1 MKPRIRSGHA
11 VVHLERGESVIGSM
25 TYGLGQRIV
34 DPDGALL
41 SLNRILDGGSTFE
54 SAVDEISA
62 AVGLERD
69 RARHLVETLVETGH
83 IEDAAAVTVLDAG
96 EQERYSRGA
105 HYFAWISKGAEM
117 NRWRPQEVLRGA
129 SVTVVG
135 VGGIGGAI
143 AAHLVGAG
151 IGNLHLVDGDRVE
164 LSNLNR
170 QYLFDG
176 GDLGRYKVEAAADRL
191 KAMNRDCSV
200 TTEVQE
206 IAGPGQVGGLLAETD
221 LFFRA
226 ADRPDQMPYWVSDE
240 ALRLGTPW
248 IDCSYAGPMIN
259 CCTYVPGVTG
269 CYRCLRESARERL
282 KSEGRL
288 GSFSESP
295 PNFNAAFGPVVH
307 MAGSLAAYEGIRF
320 LTGLSPQTVG
330 RAFHQN
336 MFDYGHSYV
345 VEVPEGCP
353 HG

>member
-41 SLNRILDGGSTFE
+41 SLNRILDGGRTLE
-54 SAVDEISA
+54 SAIDEIS
-62 AVGLERD
+62 VVCGLEQS
-69 RARHLVETLVETGH
+69 RARDLVATLIENGH
-83 IEDAAAVTVLDAG
+83 IEDAGAATLLDAG
-96 EQERYSRGA
+96 DQERYSRGA
-105 HYFAWISKGAEM
+105 HYFAWISKTAKM
-117 NRWRPQEVLRGA
+117 NRWRPQEVLREA
-129 SVTVVG
+129 RVTVVG
-135 VGGIGGAI
+135 VGGIGGTI
-143 AAHLVGAG
+143 AAHLVASG
-151 IGNLHLVDGDRVE
+151 IGSVHLVDGDRVE

-170 QYLFDG
+170 QYLFG
-176 GDLGRYKVEAAADRL
+176 EGDLGRYKVEAAANRL
-191 KAMNRDCSV
+191 RKMSAGCTI
-200 TTEVQE
+200 TTAVQE
-206 IAGPGQVGGLLAETD
+206 ITGPGQVGGLLAETD

-269 CYRCLRESARERL
+269 CYRCLRDSARERL
-282 KSEGRL
+282 ESEGRL

-330 RAFHQN
+330 RAYHQN
-336 MFDYGHSYV
+336 LFDYGHSYV